1 MHTARKGDAVGG
13 AALSPAGPRRVA
25 YALGALTAVTMAV
38 ASAAGLAVDGIYQED
53 AWALQA
59 LRGGD
64 LVTLV
69 VATPALVGGLLLAAR
84 GSFRGALVWGAVLAY
99 NVYNFAY
106 YAFGA
111 AFNDLFLLHILLL
124 ALSTW
129 GLVFLLV
136 GLDPHR
142 LAGQFQLSTTV
153 RVAAASVLSLIAA
166 GLTALWSMVVVREA
180 LTGQLPEDAATP
192 TQMHLVYAIDLGLFV
207 PMLVVAAW
215 LLWRG
220 HPWGLVAG
228 AVMGLA
234 STVYLLNLMTAQA
247 FQATAEVPGVASFSP
262 LSAVLVCVCAAAGVA
277 LLHAAR
283 SSVRRQP

>member
-1 MHTARKGDAVGG
+1 MHTARHSDAVG
-13 AALSPAGPRRVA
+13 AAPLSPTGSRRVA
-25 YALGALTAVTMAV
+25 YALGALVAVCMAV
-38 ASAAGLAVDGIYQED
+38 SSAAGLAVDGMYQED

-84 GSFRGALVWGAVLAY
+84 GSIRGALVWGAVLAY

-136 GLDPHR
+136 SLDPHR
-142 LAGQFQLSTTV
+142 AASQLQLSTTV

-166 GLTALWSMVVVREA
+166 GLTALWSTVVVRQA

-192 TQMHLVYAIDLGLFV
+192 TQMHLVYAIDLGVFV

-220 HPWGLVAG
+220 PAWGFVAG
-228 AVMGLA
+228 AVMALA
-234 STVYLLNLMTAQA
+234 SATYLLNLMTAQA
-247 FQATAEVPGVASFSP
+247 FQAAAQVPGVDAFSP

-277 LLHAAR
+277 LLHAAG
-283 SSVRRQP
+283 SPVRRRP